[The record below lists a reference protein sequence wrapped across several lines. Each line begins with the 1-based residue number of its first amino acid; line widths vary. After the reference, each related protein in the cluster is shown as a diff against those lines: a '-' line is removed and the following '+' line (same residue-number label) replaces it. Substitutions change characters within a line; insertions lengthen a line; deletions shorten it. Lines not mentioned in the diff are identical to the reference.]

1 MEKGEKN
8 LDAYHEGALV
18 RGEGMA
24 LPQDLARKLFDEHGL
39 LFRLESL
46 QGSLFR
52 DLSELFVLHRKA
64 VELLASLSDKGRV
77 FCKV

>member
-1 MEKGEKN
+1 MEKGGKN
-8 LDAYHEGALV
+8 LDTYHEGALV
-18 RGEGMA
+18 RWEGMA
-24 LPQDLARKLFDEHGL
+24 LPQDLSWELLDEHGL

-52 DLSELFVLHRKA
+52 DHSELFVLHRKA

-77 FCKV
+77 FCKL